1 MLRAWLPAVLLL
13 LPLTV
18 LADDPVF
25 SGPQPGEKLT
35 PFKVQPFGGRAA
47 AEVDLIGAVKGG
59 PCVLVFV
66 HEWTRPTL
74 QLARPVD
81 TFAAKWAADGL
92 ATHFIMLTA
101 DKGKTEQF
109 LQGAKNSLNLKSP
122 VSISLDGLEGPGNYG
137 LNRKMTVTILVA
149 KDNKVV
155 ANFPIIQP
163 NETDAPKVLEAMA
176 KVLGK
181 PAPTAEEV
189 AAAGVSRRPD
199 AGANPNG
206 RDPELTTL
214 MRKLLQQNND
224 EATVKDVADAMV
236 KWAGEDAR
244 KKAQLAEYCKTVVK
258 LGYGNDLAK
267 RALKRL
273 AGE

>member
-1 MLRAWLPAVLLL
+1 MLRAWIPAMLLL
-13 LPLTV
+13 VPLSV
-18 LADDPVF
+18 QADDAVF
-25 SGPQPGEKLT
+25 SGPQPGEKLS

-47 AEVDLIGAVKGG
+47 AEVDVIGAIKGG

-66 HEWTRPTL
+66 HEWTRQTL

-81 TFAAKWAADGL
+81 NFAAKWAADGL

-122 VSISLDGLEGPGNYG
+122 LSISLDGLEGPGNYG

-163 NETDAPKVLEAMA
+163 NETDAPKVLAAMA

-181 PAPTAEEV
+181 PAPTQEEV
-189 AAAGVSRRPD
+189 AAAGGSRRPE
-199 AGANPNG
+199 AGANPNA

-214 MRKLLQQNND
+214 MRKLIQQNND
-224 EATVKDVADAMV
+224 EAAVKDTTEAML
-236 KWAGEDAR
+236 KWAGDDAK
-244 KKAQLAEYCKTVVK
+244 KKAQLMEYCKTVVK
-258 LGYGNDLAK
+258 LGYGNDIAK